1 MNTLKVTAE
10 TIRAMKGRERIAA
23 LTAYDFA
30 MAQWLDAA
38 GVPLLLVGDSLGMVV
53 LGYPDTTHVTMEDME
68 HHVRSAARA
77 RPQAL
82 LAADLPFN
90 SCLTV
95 AAALENTRR
104 LLAAG
109 AEAVKAEGGRNI
121 LPQVRAIIAA
131 GIPFLG
137 HLGMLPQNVVAE
149 GGYRIKGKTPEERS
163 NLMADAVALAEAGAF
178 GIVLE
183 LVTPPVAREIT
194 AQIPIPTIGIGSGSD
209 CDGEILVTT
218 DLLGTSPGL
227 VPRHV
232 KKHWHFAEQM
242 GAAVV
247 EWKEGVIRP
256 RCLDHFQ

>member
-1 MNTLKVTAE
+1 MNPRKITPGSL
-10 TIRAMKGRERIAA
+10 RAMKGGERIAA
-23 LTAYDFA
+23 LTAYDYA
-30 MAQWLDAA
+30 MTQWLDAT
-38 GVPLLLVGDSLGMVV
+38 GVPLLLVGDSVGMVV
-53 LGYPDTTHVTMEDME
+53 LGYPDTTHVTMAEME

-77 RPQAL
+77 RPRAL

-95 AAALENTRR
+95 TAALENTLR

-121 LPQVRAIIAA
+121 LPQVRAIISA

-149 GGYRIKGKTPEERS
+149 GGYRVKGKTPQERAD
-163 NLMADAVALAEAGAF
+163 LMADAVALADAGAF

-194 AQIPIPTIGIGSGSD
+194 AKIPIPTIGIGSGPD

-218 DLLGTSPGL
+218 DLLGTSPGA

-242 GAAVV
+242 RAAVV
-247 EWKEGVIRP
+247 EWKEGVLHPGR
-256 RCLDHFQ
+256 